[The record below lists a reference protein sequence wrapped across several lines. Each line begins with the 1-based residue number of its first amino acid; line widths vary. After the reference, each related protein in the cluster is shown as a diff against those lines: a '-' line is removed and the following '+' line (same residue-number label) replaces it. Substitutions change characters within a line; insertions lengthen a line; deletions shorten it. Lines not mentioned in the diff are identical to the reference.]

1 MGTPLAV
8 IAKTQ
13 LKPIWR
19 GKQRERERETIEEQR
34 GRIKLAFE

>member
-19 GKQRERERETIEEQR
+19 GKQRKRKGDDR
-34 GRIKLAFE
+34 GTKRQNQTSI